1 MVPSISEG
9 HGPHFIQ
16 GDLYRFDPSTK
27 EISTWDTSRKYGATL
42 QLFSLAAFGTEA
54 MNYFGCFIPYIRGLL
69 LWPAP
74 LDHSLPRP
82 L

>member
-16 GDLYRFDPSTK
+16 EDLYRFDHSSK
-27 EISTWDTSRKYGATL
+27 GASTWDAPRRCGATL
-42 QLFSLAAFGTEA
+42 QSLFPTTFNTEA
-54 MNYFGCFIPYIRGLL
+54 MSYLGCFVPHIRGLL
-69 LWPAP
+69 LWPTP
-74 LDHSLPRP
+74 LDRGLPRP